1 MPSMKIYPLAQ
12 LPDRDVTETQFN
24 IWQEELEAY
33 LVQEKDFAVFLKD
46 GSYDEWESYETNNNR
61 ILALKTEDTLAA
73 DEASGRTAIQ
83 ARTANEAFLK
93 NIRKNLRTALSIVGN
108 CVSQGHNN
116 SVVRHS
122 TSLEWIYK
130 TLWSDYNIRQ
140 KGILF
145 FNIIEIKYSANTTP
159 VAFYNQYRTIVL
171 NLPASNFK
179 CIFCEKIPIQ
189 VSPF

>member
-1 MPSMKIYPLAQ
+1 MPSMKIYAPAQ

-61 ILALKTEDTLAA
+61 IPTLKAEDTLAA
-73 DEASGRTAIQ
+73 DEAAGKTAIQ

-145 FNIIEIKYSANTTP
+145 FNIKQT
-159 VAFYNQYRTIVL
+159 VVL

>member
-24 IWQEELEAY
+24 IWQEELEVY
-33 LVQEKDFAVFLKD
+33 LLQEKDFAVFLKD

-61 ILALKTEDTLAA
+61 IPTLKAEDTLAA
-73 DEASGRTAIQ
+73 DEAAGKTAIQ

-122 TSLEWIYK
+122 TSLKWIYK
-130 TLWSDYNIRQ
+130 MLLSDYDIQQ
-140 KGILF
+140 KGIHF

-159 VAFYNQYRTIVL
+159 VVQYRTGL
-171 NLPASNFK
+171 
-179 CIFCEKIPIQ
+179 IFACK
-189 VSPF
+189 

>member
-61 ILALKTEDTLAA
+61 IPTLKAEDTLAA
-73 DEASGRTAIQ
+73 DEAAGKTAIQ

-93 NIRKNLRTALSIVGN
+93 NIRKNLRTALSIVGK
-108 CVSQGHNN
+108 CVSQGHYN
-116 SVVRHS
+116 SVVQHS

-130 TLWSDYNIRQ
+130 MSGVTTTSNRRAFIFLTSLRSNILPTQLLWP
-140 KGILF
+140 F
-145 FNIIEIKYSANTTP
+145 TTNTG
-159 VAFYNQYRTIVL
+159 QL
-171 NLPASNFK
+171 S
-179 CIFCEKIPIQ
+179 
-189 VSPF
+189 